1 MSQFMV
7 EFDLP
12 SPFPEAFIAKIPL
25 QRIAINQLLEAG
37 KIHSYALSMDR
48 ERLWCIVNAKDEF
61 EVMDI
66 LAEFPLRDFMTP
78 HITELMFHNAVVFK
92 VPAFSLN

>member
-7 EFDLP
+7 EFELP
-12 SPFPEAFIAKIPL
+12 SPFPESFIAKIPY
-25 QRIAINQLLEAG
+25 QRIAINQMLEDG
-37 KIHSYALSMDR
+37 KISSYALSMDR
-48 ERLWCIVNAKDEF
+48 NKLWCVVNGNDEF

-66 LAEFPLRDFMTP
+66 IAEFPLIDYMKPT
-78 HITELMFHNAVVFK
+78 ITELMFNNSVVLK

>member
-1 MSQFMV
+1 MAQFMV

-12 SPFPEAFIAKIPL
+12 EFTEDFIAKIPH
-25 QRIAINQLLEAG
+25 QRMTVNRFLEEG

-48 ERLWCIVNAKDEF
+48 ERLWCIVNAESEIQVF
-61 EVMDI
+61 QI
-66 LAEFPLRDFMTP
+66 IGEFPLIDYMKP
-78 HITELMFHNAVVFK
+78 HITELMFSNSVILK

>member
-12 SPFPEAFIAKIPL
+12 SPFSQEFIEKIPN
-25 QRIAINQLLEAG
+25 QRMVINRMLEVG

-48 ERLWCIVNAKDEF
+48 ERLWCIINAKSEL
-61 EVMDI
+61 EVMEI
-66 LAEFPLRDFMTP
+66 IGEFPLHDFMTP